1 MPCPQGR
8 YWLATISVAQLSQ
21 QPTLSGDLV
30 YLKGQKEIGEG
41 GFEHWQVLAVTSR
54 KCTLRQVKSFLHS
67 TAHVELSRS
76 DAANAYVWKEDTRV
90 PGTQFE
96 IGALPLSRARK
107 TDWDQIV
114 QTARAGT
121 FDEIPSDILVRHY
134 GALKRIRV
142 DNMVPIRR
150 DEVTVHVY
158 WGITGSGKTRR
169 AHDEI
174 SGREYFDKNP
184 LTKWWDGYR
193 GQKLCL
199 IDEFAGRVD
208 IINLLRW
215 LDRYPC
221 TVEVKGFSLPLEAT
235 EFWITSNIS
244 PDLWYPDASAEH
256 KRALRRRL
264 TNVIQFTTVSNL
276 LNGYTADPDIHS

>member
-8 YWLATISVAQLSQ
+8 YWLATISCAHLST
-21 QPTLSGDLV
+21 QPELV
-30 YLKGQKEIGEG
+30 DPLCYIKGQKEIGEG
-41 GFEHWQVLAVTSR
+41 GFEHWQVLAVTKK
-54 KCTLRQVKSFLHS
+54 KCTLRQVKNALHS

-76 DAANAYVWKEDTRV
+76 EAANDYVWKEDTRV
-90 PGTQFE
+90 AGTQFE
-96 IGALPLSRARK
+96 SGALPLSRARK
-107 TDWDQIV
+107 TDWDAIV
-114 QTARAGT
+114 RSAKAGAL
-121 FDEIPSDILVRHY
+121 DDIPGDILVRNY

-142 DNMVPIRR
+142 DNMVPIARN
-150 DEVTVHVY
+150 EVVVNVY
-158 WGITGSGKTRR
+158 YGPTGTGKTRR

-174 SGREYFDKNP
+174 AGREYFDKNP

-221 TVEVKGFSLPLEAT
+221 TVEVKGFSVPLEAT
-235 EFWITSNIS
+235 EFWITSNLS
-244 PDLWYPDASAEH
+244 PEEWYPDASAQH
-256 KRALRRRL
+256 KLALRRRL
-264 TNVIQFTTVSNL
+264 TNVVHMTTINAL
-276 LNGYTADPDIHS
+276 LAWRDDE